1 MVQLTFRAMGSTIL
15 VLVESADPAAE
26 QALRQVPAWF
36 ATWEAALSRFQV
48 KSELMQLNRQAGKGW
63 VTVSHVLWDVL
74 DVALEAAQATN
85 GLVTPTLLAHLME
98 AGYDRDFASLS
109 VDRPSPGTDG
119 WPLHNH
125 PSAHKATAWRLIE
138 RNPAIPAVALP
149 AGMLLDLGGFAKGWA
164 ARQAVQRLTEYGPT
178 LVDAGGDI
186 AVSGPCRDGSPWPI
200 AVADPR
206 EPGKE
211 LALVLLAKGGL
222 ATSGRDYRRWRKGAD
237 VLHHI
242 IDPRT
247 GKPATSDL
255 LSVTVAAPTLEKAE
269 AAAKAALILGSEA
282 GLAWLETQPELAALL
297 VPETNQA
304 IQTTTW
310 SAVCWKE
317 SVL

>member
-36 ATWEAALSRFQV
+36 ATWEDALSRFQV
-48 KSELMQLNRQAGKGW
+48 ASELMQLNQRAGRGW
-63 VTVSHVLWDVL
+63 VTVSPVLWEVL
-74 DVALEAAQATN
+74 DGALEAAQATN
-85 GLVTPTLLAHLME
+85 GLVAPTLLAHLVE

-109 VDRPSPGTDG
+109 VERPSPGANG
-119 WPLHNH
+119 WPQKDQL
-125 PSAHKATAWRLIE
+125 SAQNIAFWRLIE
-138 RNPAIPAVALP
+138 RNPTTRAVALP

-164 ARQAVQRLTEYGPT
+164 ATQAVRRLADYGAT

-186 AVSGPCRDGSPWPI
+186 AVSGPRRDGSPWPI

-206 EPGKE
+206 QPDHE
-211 LALVLLAKGGL
+211 LALVLLTKGGL

-237 VLHHI
+237 LLHHI

-282 GLAWLETQPELAALL
+282 GLAWLEAQPELAALL
-297 VPETNQA
+297 VLEENQP

-310 SAVCWKE
+310 TAVCWKE
-317 SVL
+317 SAS